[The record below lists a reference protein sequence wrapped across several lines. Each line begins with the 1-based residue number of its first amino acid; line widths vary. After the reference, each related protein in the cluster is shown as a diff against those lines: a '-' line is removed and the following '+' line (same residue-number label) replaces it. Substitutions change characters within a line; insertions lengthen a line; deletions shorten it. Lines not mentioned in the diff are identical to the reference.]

1 MSETMMNG
9 FKVMGIGMGIVFAV
23 LFILYVV
30 VKIMSVLANRK
41 K

>member
-1 MSETMMNG
+1 MSEIMIDG
-9 FKVMGIGMGIVFAV
+9 LKVMGIGMGIVFAV

-30 VKIMSVLANRK
+30 VKIMSIIANRK

>member
-1 MSETMMNG
+1 MSEIMMNG
-9 FKVMGIGMGIVFAV
+9 LKVMGIGMGIVFAV

-30 VKIMSVLANRK
+30 VKVMSVIANK